1 MLEAMGAVIRRKPA
15 TGAINLMGEVGRERE
30 HLPIP
35 GFCDIVGHAH
45 FDE

>member
-1 MLEAMGAVIRRKPA
+1 MLEVMGAVVRRKPN
-15 TGAINLMGEVGRERE
+15 TGALNLMGEIGRERE

-35 GFCDIVGHAH
+35 GFCDVVTHAG